1 MNFSFLNCYCYGQKS
16 SNLRASKNKTFFQS
30 KMLLF
35 RFLLFFKAD
44 DFFFLT
50 GALFLD
56 EKVTFLDEAFLG
68 KVFFFF
74 NDDFLVCEV
83 FSVILI
89 TLGPPFEGDADFRG
103 FFRLTPV
110 DNRSVDPTVL

>member
-1 MNFSFLNCYCYGQKS
+1 
-16 SNLRASKNKTFFQS
+16 
-30 KMLLF
+30 MLLF

-44 DFFFLT
+44 DFFLIFFLLA
-50 GALFLD
+50 GGGSFFD

-68 KVFFFF
+68 KVCFFF
-74 NDDFLVCEV
+74 NDDFLVCKV

-89 TLGPPFEGDADFRG
+89 TLGPPLEGDTDFRG

>member
-1 MNFSFLNCYCYGQKS
+1 
-16 SNLRASKNKTFFQS
+16 
-30 KMLLF
+30 MLLF

-110 DNRSVDPTVL
+110 DNRSVDPTVLYI